1 MVEDPPDEDW
11 WVNLTGTILS
21 FPPYNLSIC
30 FWTKLPPDELVI
42 PVEEQVEADPES
54 SDPGDPSRRMEIG
67 IVPAFPE
74 NYKSFFNLAI
84 FQRMKQVESISNYH
98 YIKI

>member
-42 PVEEQVEADPES
+42 PVEEQVDADPES

-67 IVPAFPE
+67 IVPALPE
-74 NYKSFFNLAI
+74 KFKSFFNLDI
-84 FQRMKQVESISNYH
+84 FQMIQQVEYH